1 MEGERKNGAEA
12 PAIKGQTLS
21 KFFPTRKAA
30 EGAKGMIGYA
40 VCIWRILLP
49 VVLKQ
54 LFQIISCDKKLFLL
68 YNIL

>member
-12 PAIKGQTLS
+12 PAIKEQTLA

-30 EGAKGMIGYA
+30 EGAKEMIGYA